1 MGQEPVG
8 PWGIWRKAQCVS
20 WKKGT
25 EPRRTAPQETAI
37 HARVVVEALE
47 GGRGEGGQGNRY
59 HQALTGVGIHLTF
72 AIPLPAAYLLGGRTQ
87 ATPACVTEEHVDEL
101 PVIVKV
107 KLLKERETAS
117 KRDSGK
123 AWYKKN
129 YFPPVFQFHTPIP
142 MKSYLCI
149 FFSKEEYGGNLKLYE
164 PLWKENWQNVSK
176 TVF

>member
-1 MGQEPVG
+1 MLKIVSLTAGTSISRCSQGISCWCLLRCCPSPSG
-8 PWGIWRKAQCVS
+8 PEEIADR
-20 WKKGT
+20 
-25 EPRRTAPQETAI
+25 
-37 HARVVVEALE
+37 
-47 GGRGEGGQGNRY
+47 GRCGQGNRY

-87 ATPACVTEEHVDEL
+87 ATPACVTEEHIDEL

-149 FFSKEEYGGNLKLYE
+149 FFFKGRIWWESK
-164 PLWKENWQNVSK
+164 V
-176 TVF
+176 V